1 MPESSPR
8 KCYVENVLD
17 LYRRVPGTRG
27 LRRATRALAGQ
38 LYDRGISL
46 DTVRD
51 AALLA
56 TARRTFRSSGAGTL
70 PTIATL
76 HYFLPVIDEIR
87 NEPPGAGYLSYV
99 RHKLQA
105 VEPDF
110 VRALDHQTS

>member
-8 KCYVENVLD
+8 KRYVENVLD
-17 LYRRVPGTRG
+17 LYRRVPGTCG
-27 LRRATRALAGQ
+27 LRRATRTLAGQ

-51 AALLA
+51 AVLLA
-56 TARRTFRSSGAGTL
+56 TARRTFRSSGARTL
-70 PTIATL
+70 PTIVTL

-87 NEPPGAGYLSYV
+87 DEPPEVGYFSYV

-110 VRALDHQTS
+110 VRALDHPIS